1 MILINRNGWKMSELC
16 TIHASFVLWRNK
28 GILFKGKSGSGKSEL
43 SLKFIENKGA
53 VLVADD
59 VVLLETRKNRLF
71 GRSPENIQGLLEIRN
86 VGISRY
92 EFIAEAEADLVV
104 NLVETKQNLER
115 LPKNK
120 FENILGVEIPA
131 IDLYAEDATIL
142 EKIIVKLRDSLLK
155 TE

>member
-1 MILINRNGWKMSELC
+1 M
-16 TIHASFVLWRNK
+16 HASFVLWRNK
-28 GILFKGKSGSGKSEL
+28 GILFRGKSGSGKSEL
-43 SLKFIENKGA
+43 ALKFIENKNA

-59 VVLLETRKNRLF
+59 VVALKTRQNKLW
-71 GRSPENIQGLLEIRN
+71 GYAPENIRGLLEIRN

-92 EFIAEAEADLVV
+92 EFAAEAEVSLLV
-104 NLVETKQNLER
+104 NLVQYKENLER

-120 FENILGVEIPA
+120 TENILGVEIPA

-142 EKIIVKLRDSLLK
+142 EKIIVKLRDNLLQ

>member
-1 MILINRNGWKMSELC
+1 M
-16 TIHASFVLWRNK
+16 HASFVLWRNK

-59 VVLLETRKNRLF
+59 VVALETRKNRLF
-71 GRSPENIQGLLEIRN
+71 GWAPENIQGLLEIRN

-92 EFIAEAEADLVV
+92 EFVTEAEVSLVV
-104 NLVETKQNLER
+104 NLVENKQNLER

-131 IDLYAEDATIL
+131 IDLYAEDTTIL

>member
-1 MILINRNGWKMSELC
+1 M
-16 TIHASFVLWRNK
+16 HASFVLWRNK

-59 VVLLETRKNRLF
+59 VVVLETRKNRLF
-71 GRSPENIQGLLEIRN
+71 GRAPENIQGLLEIRN

-92 EFIAEAEADLVV
+92 EFVTEAEVSLLV
-104 NLVETKQNLER
+104 NLVENKQNLER

-120 FENILGVEIPA
+120 FENILGVEIPV
-131 IDLYAEDATIL
+131 IDLYAEDTTIL

>member
-1 MILINRNGWKMSELC
+1 M
-16 TIHASFVLWRNK
+16 HASFVLWRNK
-28 GILFKGKSGSGKSEL
+28 GILFRGKSGSGKSEL
-43 SLKFIENKGA
+43 ALKFIENKNA

-59 VVLLETRKNRLF
+59 VVELKVRQNKLW
-71 GRSPENIQGLLEIRN
+71 GSSPQNIRGLLEIRN

-92 EFIAEAEADLVV
+92 EYAEEAAVSLLV
-104 NLVETKQNLER
+104 NLLPAKENLER

-120 FENILGVEIPA
+120 TENILGVEIPA

>member
-1 MILINRNGWKMSELC
+1 MSDLC
-16 TIHASFVLWRNK
+16 TIHASFVQWRNK

-43 SLKFIENKGA
+43 ALKFIENKGA

-59 VVLLETRKNRLF
+59 VVALKVCENRLT
-71 GRSPENIQGLLEIRN
+71 GAAPQIIKGLLEIRN

-92 EFIAEAEADLVV
+92 EFVNEAEVSLLV
-104 NLVETKQNLER
+104 NLLPNKENLER

-120 FENILGVEIPA
+120 CENILGVEIPA
-131 IDLYAEDATIL
+131 IDLYAEDQTIL
-142 EKIIVKLRDSLLK
+142 EKIIVKLRDNLLT